1 MMNRASAHSGLSAG
15 GRASASGRTSGSGRS
30 SASGRGTP
38 RSRNARPA
46 KTMAPLQAHLE
57 NDELLDEYKRYYRI
71 GSETDLQLR
80 LTRGFTLVTRRW
92 RKYLDEHLRRI
103 GQSQARW
110 EALFAVAMTREG
122 SALGTIAKRV
132 GVEGPT
138 FVRMIAQF
146 EREGLVKRL
155 ASDEDRRASIIKIT
169 PKGEAVLA
177 EMRELT
183 SKARKDFLGDIS
195 VDEVRR
201 MLDMLEHMLSFLKD

>member
-1 MMNRASAHSGLSAG
+1 
-15 GRASASGRTSGSGRS
+15 
-30 SASGRGTP
+30 
-38 RSRNARPA
+38 
-46 KTMAPLQAHLE
+46 MAPLQSHLE
-57 NDELLDEYKRYYRI
+57 TDELLDEYRKHYRI

-110 EALFAVAMTREG
+110 EALFAVGMSRDG

-155 ASDEDRRASIIKIT
+155 ASTEDRRASIIRIT
-169 PKGEAVLA
+169 PKGETALA
-177 EMRELT
+177 AMRELT
-183 SKARKDFLGDIS
+183 TKVRKEFLGELS
-195 VDEVRR
+195 VDDVKR
-201 MLDMLEHMLSFLKD
+201 MLDMLEHMLTFLKD

>member
-1 MMNRASAHSGLSAG
+1 MVSRAGSVHASAA
-15 GRASASGRTSGSGRS
+15 ASRTSRTR
-30 SASGRGTP
+30 AARGAAAP
-38 RSRNARPA
+38 
-46 KTMAPLQAHLE
+46 APLQSHLE
-57 NDELLDEYKRYYRI
+57 SDELLDEYKRHYRV
-71 GSETDLQLR
+71 GSEVDLQLR
-80 LTRGFTLVTRRW
+80 LTRGFTMVARRW

-110 EALFAVAMTREG
+110 EALFAVAMSREG

-155 ASDEDRRASIIKIT
+155 ASSEDRRASIIRIT
-169 PKGEAVLA
+169 PKGEQALTQ
-177 EMRELT
+177 MRDLT
-183 SKARKDFLGDIS
+183 TKVRKEFLGELS
-195 VDEVRR
+195 VDDVKR

>member
-1 MMNRASAHSGLSAG
+1 MVNRANSAHSATNAARSTLRG
-15 GRASASGRTSGSGRS
+15 S
-30 SASGRGTP
+30 SATRGS
-38 RSRNARPA
+38 RSRQSKNA
-46 KTMAPLQAHLE
+46 APLQAHLE
-57 NDELLDEYKRYYRI
+57 TDELLDEYKRYYRI
-71 GSETDLQLR
+71 GSEIDLQLR

-122 SALGTIAKRV
+122 SALGTIARRV

-155 ASDEDRRASIIKIT
+155 SSDEDRRASIIKIT
-169 PKGEAVLA
+169 PKGESVLA

>member
-1 MMNRASAHSGLSAG
+1 MVNRASTTHSATNAA
-15 GRASASGRTSGSGRS
+15 RSGTRGSG
-30 SASGRGTP
+30 AARGGS
-38 RSRNARPA
+38 RSRAARQS
-46 KTMAPLQAHLE
+46 KGVAPLQAHLE

-71 GSETDLQLR
+71 GSEIDLQLR

-122 SALGTIAKRV
+122 SALGAIARRV

-155 ASDEDRRASIIKIT
+155 ESTEDRRASIIRIT
-169 PKGEAVLA
+169 PKGEAALA

-183 SKARKDFLGDIS
+183 TRVRKDFLGDLS
-195 VDEVRR
+195 VDEVKR

>member
-1 MMNRASAHSGLSAG
+1 MMASRASSAHSTVNAG
-15 GRASASGRTSGSGRS
+15 GVRSGAHRAISRARASRT
-30 SASGRGTP
+30 P
-38 RSRNARPA
+38 KPA
-46 KTMAPLQAHLE
+46 APLQSHLE
-57 NDELLDEYKRYYRI
+57 TDELLDEYKRHYRI

-110 EALFAVAMTREG
+110 EALFAVAMSRNG
-122 SALGTIAKRV
+122 SALGAIARRV

-155 ASDEDRRASIIKIT
+155 ASTSDRRASIIRIT
-169 PKGEAVLA
+169 PKGEAALTQ
-177 EMRELT
+177 MRELT
-183 SKARKDFLGDIS
+183 TKVRKEFLGELS

-201 MLDMLEHMLSFLKD
+201 MLEMLEHMLTFLKD

>member
-1 MMNRASAHSGLSAG
+1 MANRAGSTHSAANAPRSSL
-15 GRASASGRTSGSGRS
+15 RASGTARGGSR
-30 SASGRGTP
+30 
-38 RSRNARPA
+38 ARPA
-46 KTMAPLQAHLE
+46 RGTSRVSKNVAPLQAHLE
-57 NDELLDEYKRYYRI
+57 NDELLDEYKRHYRI

-122 SALGTIAKRV
+122 SALGTIARRV

-155 ASDEDRRASIIKIT
+155 ESTEDRRASIIRIT
-169 PKGEAVLA
+169 PKGEAALT
-177 EMRELT
+177 EMRDLT
-183 SKARKDFLGDIS
+183 TRVRKEFLGELS
-195 VDEVRR
+195 VDDVKR

>member
-1 MMNRASAHSGLSAG
+1 MVNRSGPTHSAANAPRG
-15 GRASASGRTSGSGRS
+15 GTRGS
-30 SASGRGTP
+30 SAARGG
-38 RSRNARPA
+38 SRARPA
-46 KTMAPLQAHLE
+46 RNASRVSKNGAPLQAHLE
-57 NDELLDEYKRYYRI
+57 NDELLDEYKRHYRI
-71 GSETDLQLR
+71 GSEIDLQLR

-122 SALGTIAKRV
+122 SALGTIARRV

-155 ASDEDRRASIIKIT
+155 ESTEDRRASIIRIT
-169 PKGEAVLA
+169 PKGEAALT
-177 EMRELT
+177 EMRDLT
-183 SKARKDFLGDIS
+183 TRVRKDFLGDLS
-195 VDEVRR
+195 VEDVRR
-201 MLDMLEHMLSFLKD
+201 MLDMLEHMLGFLKD

>member
-1 MMNRASAHSGLSAG
+1 MVSRAGSVHAYAGSARASRTRVTRAG
-15 GRASASGRTSGSGRS
+15 AA
-30 SASGRGTP
+30 AP
-38 RSRNARPA
+38 
-46 KTMAPLQAHLE
+46 APLQSHLE
-57 NDELLDEYKRYYRI
+57 SDELLDEYKRHYRV
-71 GSETDLQLR
+71 GSEVDLQLR
-80 LTRGFTLVTRRW
+80 LTRGFTMVARRW

-110 EALFAVAMTREG
+110 EALFAVAMSRDG

-155 ASDEDRRASIIKIT
+155 ASSEDRRASIIRIT
-169 PKGEAVLA
+169 PKGEQVLTQ
-177 EMRELT
+177 MRDLT
-183 SKARKDFLGDIS
+183 TKVRKEFLGELS
-195 VDEVRR
+195 VDDVKK

>member
-1 MMNRASAHSGLSAG
+1 MVNRASSAHSATNATRSSL
-15 GRASASGRTSGSGRS
+15 RASSVTRSGSR
-30 SASGRGTP
+30 
-38 RSRNARPA
+38 ARVARA
-46 KTMAPLQAHLE
+46 KGVAPLQAHLE
-57 NDELLDEYKRYYRI
+57 SDELLDEYKRHYRI

-122 SALGTIAKRV
+122 SALGAIARRV

-155 ASDEDRRASIIKIT
+155 ASSEDRRASIIRIT
-169 PKGEAVLA
+169 PKGEAALA

-183 SKARKDFLGDIS
+183 TRVRKEFLGELS
-195 VDEVRR
+195 VDDVKR

>member
-1 MMNRASAHSGLSAG
+1 MVSRANSAHSGVSAG
-15 GRASASGRTSGSGRS
+15 GRS
-30 SASGRGTP
+30 SAAGGRG
-38 RSRNARPA
+38 SRTRASRLA
-46 KTMAPLQAHLE
+46 KPMAPLQSHLE
-57 NDELLDEYKRYYRI
+57 TDELLDEYKRHYRI

-110 EALFAVAMTREG
+110 EALFAVGMTREG

-155 ASDEDRRASIIKIT
+155 QSDEDRRASIIRIT
-169 PKGEAVLA
+169 PKGEAALS

-183 SKARKDFLGDIS
+183 TRVRKEFLGDLS
-195 VDEVRR
+195 VDDVKR
-201 MLDMLEHMLSFLKD
+201 MLDMLEHMLTFLKD

>member
-1 MMNRASAHSGLSAG
+1 
-15 GRASASGRTSGSGRS
+15 
-30 SASGRGTP
+30 
-38 RSRNARPA
+38 
-46 KTMAPLQAHLE
+46 MAPLQSHLE
-57 NDELLDEYKRYYRI
+57 SDELLDEYKRHYRI

-92 RKYLDEHLRRI
+92 RKYLDERLRRI

-110 EALFAVAMTREG
+110 EALFAVGMTRDG
-122 SALGTIAKRV
+122 SALGAIARRV

-146 EREGLVKRL
+146 EREGLVKRT
-155 ASDEDRRASIIKIT
+155 ASSEDRRASIIRIT
-169 PKGEAVLA
+169 PKGETALA

-183 SKARKDFLGDIS
+183 TRVRKEFLGDLS
-195 VDEVRR
+195 VDEVKR

>member
-1 MMNRASAHSGLSAG
+1 
-15 GRASASGRTSGSGRS
+15 
-30 SASGRGTP
+30 
-38 RSRNARPA
+38 
-46 KTMAPLQAHLE
+46 MAPLQAHLE

-110 EALFAVAMTREG
+110 EALFAVAMTRDG

>member
-1 MMNRASAHSGLSAG
+1 MVNRAGSAHSATNAARSDMRGSGMARG
-15 GRASASGRTSGSGRS
+15 GSRTRTRASRQ
-30 SASGRGTP
+30 
-38 RSRNARPA
+38 A
-46 KTMAPLQAHLE
+46 KNVAPLQAHLE
-57 NDELLDEYKRYYRI
+57 SDELLEEYKRYYRI
-71 GSETDLQLR
+71 GSEVDLQLR

-155 ASDEDRRASIIKIT
+155 ESSEDRRASIIRIT
-169 PKGEAVLA
+169 PKGEAALA
-177 EMRELT
+177 EMREVT
-183 SKARKDFLGDIS
+183 TRVRKEFLGDLT
-195 VDEVRR
+195 VDDVRKL
-201 MLDMLEHMLSFLKD
+201 LDMLEHLLSFLKD

>member
-1 MMNRASAHSGLSAG
+1 MANRTGSSHLATNAPRSGMRGSSATRGSRS
-15 GRASASGRTSGSGRS
+15 RTSRQSKGG
-30 SASGRGTP
+30 
-38 RSRNARPA
+38 
-46 KTMAPLQAHLE
+46 APLQAHLE
-57 NDELLDEYKRYYRI
+57 NDELLDEYKRHYRI
-71 GSETDLQLR
+71 GSEIDLQLR
-80 LTRGFTLVTRRW
+80 LTRGFTLVNRRW

-122 SALGTIAKRV
+122 SALGTIARRV

-155 ASDEDRRASIIKIT
+155 ASTEDRRASIIRIT
-169 PKGEAVLA
+169 PKGEVALA

-183 SKARKDFLGDIS
+183 TRVRKEFLGDLS
-195 VDEVRR
+195 VDDVKR
-201 MLDMLEHMLSFLKD
+201 MLDMLEHMLGFLKD

>member
-1 MMNRASAHSGLSAG
+1 MSAG
-15 GRASASGRTSGSGRS
+15 ARSGATG
-30 SASGRGTP
+30 GRGT
-38 RSRNARPA
+38 SRARARAA
-46 KTMAPLQAHLE
+46 KPMAPLQSHLE
-57 NDELLDEYKRYYRI
+57 TDELLDEYKRHYRI

-110 EALFAVAMTREG
+110 EALFAVGMTREG

-155 ASDEDRRASIIKIT
+155 ASDEDRRASIIRIT
-169 PKGEAVLA
+169 PKGEAALA

-183 SKARKDFLGDIS
+183 TKVRKEFLGDLS
-195 VDEVRR
+195 VDDVKR
-201 MLDMLEHMLSFLKD
+201 MLDMLEHMLGFLKD

>member
-1 MMNRASAHSGLSAG
+1 MVSRAGSVHAYAAG
-15 GRASASGRTSGSGRS
+15 TSRTSRT
-30 SASGRGTP
+30 RGT
-38 RSRNARPA
+38 RARAAAP
-46 KTMAPLQAHLE
+46 APLQSHLE
-57 NDELLDEYKRYYRI
+57 SDELLDEYKRHYRV
-71 GSETDLQLR
+71 GSEVDLQLR
-80 LTRGFTLVTRRW
+80 LTRGFSMLARRW

-110 EALFAVAMTREG
+110 EALFAVAMSRDG

-155 ASDEDRRASIIKIT
+155 ASSEDRRASIIRIT
-169 PKGEAVLA
+169 PKGEQVLTQ
-177 EMRELT
+177 MRDLT
-183 SKARKDFLGDIS
+183 TKVRKEFLGELS
-195 VDEVRR
+195 VDDVKK

>member
-1 MMNRASAHSGLSAG
+1 MVSRAGSAHSGVSAG
-15 GRASASGRTSGSGRS
+15 GRGSAAGGRGSGSRTR
-30 SASGRGTP
+30 ASR
-38 RSRNARPA
+38 AA
-46 KTMAPLQAHLE
+46 KPMAPLQSHLE
-57 NDELLDEYKRYYRI
+57 TDELLDEYKRHYRI

-110 EALFAVAMTREG
+110 EALFAVGMTREG

-155 ASDEDRRASIIKIT
+155 ESDEDRRASIIRIT
-169 PKGEAVLA
+169 PKGEAALS

-183 SKARKDFLGDIS
+183 TRVRKEFLGDLS
-195 VDEVRR
+195 VDDVKR
-201 MLDMLEHMLSFLKD
+201 MLDMLEHMLTFLKD

>member
-1 MMNRASAHSGLSAG
+1 MVSRAGSVHAYAGTSRTSRTRGTRASAA
-15 GRASASGRTSGSGRS
+15 A
-30 SASGRGTP
+30 P
-38 RSRNARPA
+38 
-46 KTMAPLQAHLE
+46 APLQSHLE
-57 NDELLDEYKRYYRI
+57 SDELLDEYKRHYRV
-71 GSETDLQLR
+71 GSEVDLQLR
-80 LTRGFTLVTRRW
+80 LTRGFTLVARRW

-110 EALFAVAMTREG
+110 EALFAVAMSREG

-155 ASDEDRRASIIKIT
+155 ASNEDRRASIIRIT
-169 PKGEAVLA
+169 PKGEQVLTQ
-177 EMRELT
+177 MRDLT
-183 SKARKDFLGDIS
+183 TKVRKEFLGELS
-195 VDEVRR
+195 VDDVKK

>member
-1 MMNRASAHSGLSAG
+1 MVSRTSSAHSATN
-15 GRASASGRTSGSGRS
+15 AGRS
-30 SASGRGTP
+30 SLRGSSVT
-38 RSRNARPA
+38 RGGSRRVTRA
-46 KTMAPLQAHLE
+46 KNVAPLQAHLE
-57 NDELLDEYKRYYRI
+57 NDELLDEYKRHYRI

-122 SALGTIAKRV
+122 SALGAIARRV

-146 EREGLVKRL
+146 EREGLVKRF
-155 ASDEDRRASIIKIT
+155 ASTEDRRASIIRIT
-169 PKGEAVLA
+169 PKGEAALS
-177 EMRELT
+177 EMREVT
-183 SKARKDFLGDIS
+183 TRVRKEFLGDLS
-195 VDEVRR
+195 VEDVKG

>member
-1 MMNRASAHSGLSAG
+1 MVNRASAHSGLGAG
-15 GRASASGRTSGSGRS
+15 GRGNASGGRATSRGRHS
-30 SASGRGTP
+30 
-38 RSRNARPA
+38 RPA

-57 NDELLDEYKRYYRI
+57 NDELLEEYKRYYRI

-155 ASDEDRRASIIKIT
+155 SSDEDRRASIIKIT

-183 SKARKDFLGDIS
+183 TKARKDFLGDIS

>member
-1 MMNRASAHSGLSAG
+1 MVNRAGSTHSATNAPRSGMRGSSATRG
-15 GRASASGRTSGSGRS
+15 GSRGRAA
-30 SASGRGTP
+30 
-38 RSRNARPA
+38 RNASRVS
-46 KTMAPLQAHLE
+46 KNVAPLQAHLE
-57 NDELLDEYKRYYRI
+57 NDELLDEYKRHYRI

-122 SALGTIAKRV
+122 SALGTIARRV

-155 ASDEDRRASIIKIT
+155 ESTEDRRASIIRIT
-169 PKGEAVLA
+169 PKGEAALT
-177 EMRELT
+177 EMRDLT
-183 SKARKDFLGDIS
+183 TRVRKEFLGELS
-195 VDEVRR
+195 VDDVKR

>member
-1 MMNRASAHSGLSAG
+1 MRGSSVARGGSRPRASRQSK
-15 GRASASGRTSGSGRS
+15 
-30 SASGRGTP
+30 
-38 RSRNARPA
+38 NV
-46 KTMAPLQAHLE
+46 APLQAHLE
-57 NDELLDEYKRYYRI
+57 SDELLEEYKRYYRI

-122 SALGTIAKRV
+122 SALGTIARRV

-155 ASDEDRRASIIKIT
+155 ESTKDRRASIIRIT
-169 PKGEAVLA
+169 PKGEAALA
-177 EMRELT
+177 EMREVT
-183 SKARKDFLGDIS
+183 TRVRKEFLGDLT
-195 VDEVRR
+195 VDDVKKL
-201 MLDMLEHMLSFLKD
+201 LDQLEHLLNFLKD

>member
-1 MMNRASAHSGLSAG
+1 
-15 GRASASGRTSGSGRS
+15 
-30 SASGRGTP
+30 
-38 RSRNARPA
+38 
-46 KTMAPLQAHLE
+46 MAPLQSHLE
-57 NDELLDEYKRYYRI
+57 SDELLDEYKRHYRI

-110 EALFAVAMTREG
+110 EALFAVGMTREG
-122 SALGTIAKRV
+122 SALGAIARRV

-155 ASDEDRRASIIKIT
+155 SSNEDRRASIIRIT
-169 PKGEAVLA
+169 SKGDAVLA

-183 SKARKDFLGDIS
+183 SRVRKEFLGDLS
-195 VDEVRR
+195 VDEVKR